1 MTKLMESVQEQH
13 GPLDKVLPRLFNEK
27 GMRGT
32 AKALGVSKG
41 SIAYWML
48 KRGIEV
54 KTVVLSPGEEVVIHH
69 APVPRV
75 VFYEDNPLVRVTFHF
90 RDGVELGQ
98 NFDPPV
104 PQFEAMAAL
113 GRLVAKLGAKL
124 EIDLGDDVLT
134 EEPRHAQEVCL
145 GTDSGAGSGKEG
157 ADGGVAAR
165 LGAAGVSGAS

>member
-1 MTKLMESVQEQH
+1 MALINAH
-13 GPLDKVLPRLFNEK
+13 GWE
-27 GMRGT
+27 
-32 AKALGVSKG
+32 AL
-41 SIAYWML
+41 
-48 KRGIEV
+48 EV
-54 KTVVLSPGEEVVIHH
+54 KTVVLPPGEEVVIHP
-69 APVPRV
+69 APAAQMDQLPVLRGPGGRALELLAKAAGHRV
-75 VFYEDNPLVRVTFHF
+75 VFYKDNPLVRLSLHF

-104 PQFEAMAAL
+104 PQAKAMRAL
-113 GRLVAKLGAKL
+113 GHLVAELGAKL

-145 GTDSGAGSGKEG
+145 GTDSGAGSGQEG